1 MMGRHVITINP
12 GAKYKVPKGCLVPNK
27 YINEVAQQI
36 QNLMD
41 EGLLKK
47 SHGPYVQSIAWVSKL
62 GKDLRIWT

>member
-47 SHGPYVQSIAWVSKL
+47 SHGPYVQSIA
-62 GKDLRIWT
+62 